1 LSETII
7 VRRPVSRVTVRP
19 GRMTLQNPSEQ
30 PDRSGKIPVGPK
42 ASLHARAQGK
52 PEQFV
57 ELQAALARAQQV
69 QAAVNQE
76 AVDRYEAMVE
86 AERAR
91 VDEFLASME
100 EQLEFHDQKIERTV
114 VQLAV
119 TIAELIVKREVSIDR
134 EIVLREAREALRRV
148 VGVQQLTLRVNP
160 FDLELVRGQKSAL
173 MAGAESIRDL
183 RIEPDEA
190 VARGGCIVE
199 SDSGNVDA
207 RLSTQLRNI
216 EMALLDAGREGH
228 GDR

>member
-7 VRRPVSRVTVRP
+7 VRRPVNRVIVRP
-19 GRMTLQNPSEQ
+19 GRMTIPSPEDQRSRAVQAPSE
-30 PDRSGKIPVGPK
+30 PAGASRPGTGPSG
-42 ASLHARAQGK
+42 
-52 PEQFV
+52 EQFV
-57 ELQAALARAQQV
+57 ELRAALARSE
-69 QAAVNQE
+69 E
-76 AVDRYEAMVE
+76 ARSALNEETVAHYEAMVD

-91 VDEFLASME
+91 VDEFLSAMV

-148 VGVQQLTLRVNP
+148 VGVQQVTLRVNP
-160 FDLELVRGQKSAL
+160 FDIELVRGQKAHL
-173 MAGAESIRDL
+173 AAGSESIRDL